1 MTEVNPVTDLTND
14 GEIAVIT
21 LNSPPVNALSEAM
34 REGLIAAAAKAEAD
48 PSVKAML
55 VICAGRTFIAGA
67 DISEFDKVMK
77 GAGFR
82 DVQNAMDGAKKP
94 IVVAIHGTALGG
106 GLETAM
112 CGHYRVAVPSAKMGQ
127 PEVALG
133 LVPGAGGTQR
143 LPRLVGVEKALVMVT
158 DGKPI
163 SAGEGLG
170 LGLIDAL
177 VPEKDL
183 KGGALAFARQLLA
196 DGKGARR
203 TRDLNEKV
211 SGVPTKLFADFRASH
226 DFRGFDAPGEAVK
239 CVEAATTMPFDQ
251 GLDFEE
257 RVFLA
262 CKDLLQSKAQ
272 RYAFFAER
280 KTAKVPGLADDV
292 KLIDIK
298 KVGVIGAGLMG
309 GGIAT
314 VFANAGLPVTVIEA
328 NADALAKGMDAVK
341 GGYEAGVKRGRLN
354 AEEAQARFAR
364 MTSSLKMEDLA
375 DCDLIVE
382 AVFERM
388 DIKKDVFSRLDKIA
402 KPGAILAS
410 NTSFL
415 DIDAIAAA
423 TSRPDHVL
431 GLHFFSPA
439 PVMKLLEI
447 VRGAKTSD
455 SVLATAMKLAKA
467 IGKVGVLAGNA
478 HGFIGNRIL
487 MARQDEANKLVL
499 EGASPYAVDQV
510 LTDFGFP
517 MGTFAMFDMAGLD
530 LGWVASESHGETLRD
545 LLCEAGRRGQKTKSG
560 YYDYDSARK
569 ASPSPV
575 VEKIIEDFRKK
586 KGVTPRAI
594 GNQEILERCIL
605 PMVNEGAKILE
616 EGKASRAS
624 DIDIVW
630 IYGYG
635 WPACR
640 GGPMFYGD
648 TLGLTTVAA
657 GLRKYGA
664 TPAPLIEKLAAA
676 GKRLSD
682 YSN

>member
-1 MTEVNPVTDLTND
+1 MTEVNSITDLTRD

-34 REGLIAAAAKAEAD
+34 REGLIAAVAKAEAD
-48 PSVKAML
+48 PAAKAIL
-55 VICAGRTFIAGA
+55 LICAGRTFIAGA

-82 DVQNAMDGAKKP
+82 EVQNAMDGAKKP
-94 IVVAIHGTALGG
+94 IVIAIHGTALGG

-112 CGHYRVAVPSAKMGQ
+112 CGHYRVAVPSAKLGQ

-163 SAGEGLG
+163 SAEEGLK

-177 VPEKDL
+177 MPEKDL
-183 KGGALAFARQLLA
+183 KGGALAFTKALLA
-196 DGKGARR
+196 EGKGARR
-203 TRDLNEKV
+203 TRDLNQKV
-211 SGVPTKLFADFRASH
+211 TGVPAKIFADFRAAH

-257 RVFLA
+257 KIFLA
-262 CKDLLQSKAQ
+262 CKESLQSKAQ

-280 KTAKVPGLADDV
+280 KTAKIPGLADDV
-292 KLIDIK
+292 PLIGIK

-328 NADALAKGMDAVK
+328 NPDALAKGLDAVK
-341 GGYEAGVKRGRLN
+341 GGYEASVKRGRLS
-354 AEEAQARFAR
+354 AEDAQARFAR
-364 MTSSLKMEDLA
+364 MTGSLKMEDLA

-402 KPGAILAS
+402 KPDAILAS

-499 EGASPYAVDQV
+499 EGASPYAVDKV

-517 MGTFAMFDMAGLD
+517 MGPFAMFDLAGLD

-594 GNQEILERCIL
+594 GEQEILERCIL
-605 PMVNEGAKILE
+605 PMINEGAKILE

-635 WPACR
+635 WPAYR

-648 TLGLTTVAA
+648 TLGLSAVAA
-657 GLRKYGA
+657 GLRKYGG

-682 YSN
+682 CSV

>member
-1 MTEVNPVTDLTND
+1 MTEINPVTDLTND

-34 REGLIAAAAKAEAD
+34 REGLIAAVAKAEAD
-48 PSVKAML
+48 PAAKAML
-55 VICAGRTFIAGA
+55 LICAGRTFIAGA
-67 DISEFDKVMK
+67 DISEFDKVMR
-77 GAGFR
+77 GPGFR
-82 DVQNAMDGAKKP
+82 ELQNAMDGAKKP

-112 CGHYRVAVPSAKMGQ
+112 CGHYRVAVPSAKLGQ

-163 SAGEGLG
+163 SAEEGLK

-177 VPEKDL
+177 MPEKDL
-183 KGGALAFARQLLA
+183 KGGALAFTKALLA
-196 DGKGARR
+196 EGKGARR
-203 TRDLNEKV
+203 TRDLNQKV
-211 SGVPTKLFADFRASH
+211 TGVPAKIFADFRAAH

-257 RVFLA
+257 KIFLA
-262 CKDLLQSKAQ
+262 CKESLQSKAQ

-280 KTAKVPGLADDV
+280 KTAKIPGLADDV
-292 KLIDIK
+292 PLIGIK

-328 NADALAKGMDAVK
+328 NPDALAKGLDAVK
-341 GGYEAGVKRGRLN
+341 GGYEASVKRGRLS
-354 AEEAQARFAR
+354 AEDAQARFAR
-364 MTSSLKMEDLA
+364 MTASLKMEDLA

-388 DIKKDVFSRLDKIA
+388 DIKEDVFSRLDKIA
-402 KPGAILAS
+402 KPDAILAS

-478 HGFIGNRIL
+478 HGF
-487 MARQDEANKLVL
+487 
-499 EGASPYAVDQV
+499 
-510 LTDFGFP
+510 
-517 MGTFAMFDMAGLD
+517 
-530 LGWVASESHGETLRD
+530 
-545 LLCEAGRRGQKTKSG
+545 
-560 YYDYDSARK
+560 
-569 ASPSPV
+569 
-575 VEKIIEDFRKK
+575 
-586 KGVTPRAI
+586 
-594 GNQEILERCIL
+594 
-605 PMVNEGAKILE
+605 
-616 EGKASRAS
+616 
-624 DIDIVW
+624 
-630 IYGYG
+630 
-635 WPACR
+635 
-640 GGPMFYGD
+640 
-648 TLGLTTVAA
+648 
-657 GLRKYGA
+657 
-664 TPAPLIEKLAAA
+664 
-676 GKRLSD
+676 
-682 YSN
+682 

>member
-1 MTEVNPVTDLTND
+1 MTEVNPITDLTRD

-34 REGLIAAAAKAEAD
+34 REGLIAAVAKAEAD
-48 PSVKAML
+48 PTAKAML
-55 VICAGRTFIAGA
+55 LICAGRTFIAGA
-67 DISEFDKVMK
+67 DISEFDKVQH
-77 GAGFR
+77 GPGFR
-82 DVQNAMDGAKKP
+82 ELQNAMDGAKKP

-112 CGHYRVAVPSAKMGQ
+112 CGHYRVAVPSAKLGQ

-163 SAGEGLG
+163 SAEEGLK

-177 VPEKDL
+177 MPEKDL
-183 KGGALAFARQLLA
+183 KSGALAFTKALLA
-196 DGKGARR
+196 EGKGARR
-203 TRDLNEKV
+203 TRDLNQKV
-211 SGVPTKLFADFRASH
+211 TGVPAKPFSDFRAGH

-257 RVFLA
+257 KIFLA
-262 CKDLLQSKAQ
+262 CKESLQSKAQ

-280 KTAKVPGLADDV
+280 KTAKIPGLADDV
-292 KLIDIK
+292 PLIAIK

-314 VFANAGLPVTVIEA
+314 VFANGGLPVTVVEA
-328 NADALAKGMDAVK
+328 NAEALAKGLDVVK
-341 GGYEAGVKRGRLN
+341 GGYEAGVKRGRLS

-364 MTSSLKMEDLA
+364 MTGSLKMEDLA

-467 IGKVGVLAGNA
+467 VGKVGVLAGNA

-487 MARQDEANKLVL
+487 MARQDAANQLVL
-499 EGASPYAVDQV
+499 EGAPPTAIDKV
-510 LTDFGFP
+510 LTGFGFP
-517 MGTFAMFDMAGLD
+517 MGPFAMFDLAGLD

-569 ASPSPV
+569 PSPSPV

-586 KGVTPRAI
+586 KGVTPRTI
-594 GNQEILERCIL
+594 GDQEILERCIL
-605 PMVNEGAKILE
+605 PMINEGAKILE
-616 EGKASRAS
+616 EGKASRAA

-635 WPACR
+635 WPAYR

-648 TLGLTTVAA
+648 TLGLAAVAA
-657 GLRKYGA
+657 GLRKYGR

>member
-1 MTEVNPVTDLTND
+1 MSQVNQVTDLARD
-14 GEIAVIT
+14 GDISVIT
-21 LNSPPVNALSEAM
+21 LNSPPVNALSQAM
-34 REGLIAAAAKAEAD
+34 REGLIAAIAQAEAD
-48 PSVKAML
+48 PGAKAML
-55 VICAGRTFIAGA
+55 LICAGRTFIAGA
-67 DISEFDKVMK
+67 DISEFGKAQS
-77 GAGFR
+77 GPGFR
-82 DVQNAMDGAKKP
+82 DVQNAFDAAKKP

-106 GLETAM
+106 GLEIAM
-112 CGHYRVAVPSAKMGQ
+112 CGHYRVAVPSAKLGQ

-143 LPRLVGVEKALVMVT
+143 LPRLAGVEKALVMIT

-177 VPEKDL
+177 MPEKDL
-183 KGGALAFARQLLA
+183 KGGALAYARQLLTE
-196 DGKGARR
+196 GKAVRR

-211 SGVPTKLFADFRASH
+211 TGVPAKLFADFRATH
-226 DFRGFDAPGEAVK
+226 DFRGFAAPGEAIK
-239 CVEAATTMPFDQ
+239 CVEAATTLPFDQ

-257 RVFLA
+257 KIFLA
-262 CKDLLQSKAQ
+262 CMASVQSQAQ

-280 KTAKVPGLADDV
+280 KTGKIPGLSDDV
-292 KLIDIK
+292 PLLPIK
-298 KVGVIGAGLMG
+298 KVGVVGAGLMG

-314 VFANAGLPVTVIEA
+314 VFANAGLLVTVIEA
-328 NADALAKGMDAVK
+328 NPDALAKGLDAVK
-341 GGYEAGVKRGRLN
+341 GGYEAGVKRGRLS
-354 AEEAQARFAR
+354 ADEAQARFGR
-364 MTSSLKMEDLA
+364 MTGSLKMEDLA

-402 KPGAILAS
+402 KPEAILAS

-415 DIDAIAAA
+415 DIDVIAASTGRA
-423 TSRPDHVL
+423 GHVL

-455 SVLATAMKLAKA
+455 SVLATAMKLAKT
-467 IGKVGVLAGNA
+467 IGKVGVLAGNT
-478 HGFIGNRIL
+478 HGFIGNRML
-487 MARQDEANKLVL
+487 MRRQDAASQLVL
-499 EGASPYAVDQV
+499 EGASPYQVDKV
-510 LTDFGFP
+510 LAEFGFP
-517 MGTFAMFDMAGLD
+517 MGPFAMHDLAGLD

-545 LLCEAGRRGQKTKSG
+545 LLCEAGRRGQKTKAG
-560 YYDYDSARK
+560 YYDYDAARK
-569 ASPSPV
+569 ASPSSV
-575 VEKIIEDFRKK
+575 VEKIIEDFRKN

-594 GNQEILERCIL
+594 GEQEILERCLL
-605 PMVNEGAKILE
+605 PMINEGTKILE

-635 WPACR
+635 WPAYR
-640 GGPMFYGD
+640 GGPMFYAD
-648 TLGLTTVAA
+648 TLGLNAVAA
-657 GLRKYGA
+657 GLKRYGEL
-664 TPAPLIEKLAAA
+664 PAPLLEKLAAA
-676 GKRLSD
+676 GKRISD

>member
-1 MTEVNPVTDLTND
+1 
-14 GEIAVIT
+14 
-21 LNSPPVNALSEAM
+21 
-34 REGLIAAAAKAEAD
+34 
-48 PSVKAML
+48 
-55 VICAGRTFIAGA
+55 
-67 DISEFDKVMK
+67 
-77 GAGFR
+77 
-82 DVQNAMDGAKKP
+82 
-94 IVVAIHGTALGG
+94 
-106 GLETAM
+106 
-112 CGHYRVAVPSAKMGQ
+112 
-127 PEVALG
+127 
-133 LVPGAGGTQR
+133 
-143 LPRLVGVEKALVMVT
+143 
-158 DGKPI
+158 
-163 SAGEGLG
+163 
-170 LGLIDAL
+170 
-177 VPEKDL
+177 
-183 KGGALAFARQLLA
+183 
-196 DGKGARR
+196 
-203 TRDLNEKV
+203 
-211 SGVPTKLFADFRASH
+211 
-226 DFRGFDAPGEAVK
+226 
-239 CVEAATTMPFDQ
+239 
-251 GLDFEE
+251 
-257 RVFLA
+257 
-262 CKDLLQSKAQ
+262 
-272 RYAFFAER
+272 
-280 KTAKVPGLADDV
+280 
-292 KLIDIK
+292 
-298 KVGVIGAGLMG
+298 MG

-314 VFANAGLPVTVIEA
+314 VFANAGLPVTVMEA
-328 NADALAKGMDAVK
+328 NAEALAKGLDAVK
-341 GGYEAGVKRGRLN
+341 GGYEASVKRGRLS
-354 AEEAQARFAR
+354 AEEAQARFGR
-364 MTSSLKMEDLA
+364 MTGSLKMEDLA

-402 KPGAILAS
+402 KQGAILAS

-467 IGKVGVLAGNA
+467 VGKVGVLAGNA

-487 MARQDEANKLVL
+487 MARQDAASQLVL
-499 EGASPYAVDQV
+499 EGASPYAVDKV
-510 LTDFGFP
+510 LANFGFP
-517 MGTFAMFDMAGLD
+517 MGPFAMHDLAGLD

-545 LLCEAGRRGQKTKSG
+545 LLCEAGRRGQKTKAG

-586 KGVTPRAI
+586 KGVTPRTI
-594 GNQEILERCIL
+594 GDQEILERCIL
-605 PMVNEGAKILE
+605 PMINEGAKILG

-635 WPACR
+635 WPAYR

-648 TLGLTTVAA
+648 TLGLNAVAA
-657 GLRKYGA
+657 GLRKYGG

-682 YSN
+682 YSA